1 MPRLGEASLSSAP
14 PPYWRKPL
22 NSSRG
27 RCGLRAPRSLL
38 RALAGGSVCVVS
50 CDRGSAGRA
59 VDADSFRDG
68 SDSLVSGRGAAGKG
82 DSLGRSR
89 QSGEAGFDGA
99 DGPWG
104 RLGLNLADGV
114 FQGQALAGDLG
125 LRKGRIYAAKL
136 RHQGRAGALIKCAPP
151 VRGIVRKP
159 LYGPGDEWMI
169 VCHCSQFTLDSLKL
183 HLMLR
188 MGFA

>member
-1 MPRLGEASLSSAP
+1 MGSTRRLDRMGCRRPRLATSLA
-14 PPYWRKPL
+14 Y
-22 NSSRG
+22 
-27 RCGLRAPRSLL
+27 
-38 RALAGGSVCVVS
+38 
-50 CDRGSAGRA
+50 
-59 VDADSFRDG
+59 
-68 SDSLVSGRGAAGKG
+68 
-82 DSLGRSR
+82 
-89 QSGEAGFDGA
+89 
-99 DGPWG
+99 

-151 VRGIVRKP
+151 LRGIVRKP

>member
-104 RLGLNLADGV
+104 RLVVWIEWGSAGRGSLR
-114 FQGQALAGDLG
+114 AL
-125 LRKGRIYAAKL
+125 R
-136 RHQGRAGALIKCAPP
+136 
-151 VRGIVRKP
+151 
-159 LYGPGDEWMI
+159 
-169 VCHCSQFTLDSLKL
+169 TDSAST
-183 HLMLR
+183 LR
-188 MGFA
+188 MASSKARRSRVISASERGG